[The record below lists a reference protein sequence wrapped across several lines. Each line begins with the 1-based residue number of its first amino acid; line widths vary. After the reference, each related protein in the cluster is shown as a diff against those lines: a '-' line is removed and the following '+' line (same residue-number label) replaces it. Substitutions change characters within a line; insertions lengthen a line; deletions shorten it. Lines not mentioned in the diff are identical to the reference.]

1 MVSCG
6 LPSLS
11 HCPTPLSGPGTP
23 GKVLGWAPTHSCPFC
38 PGQPRDP
45 DVYFLLMF
53 FFIYLLHLC
62 VCVCLFVFWFCFL
75 RKMSSWLRCLFSQSP
90 SVKCPACP
98 GGDWFRAARWDMFRK
113 TCMRYLAVNDQSITN
128 LTDTHPHSRKPM
140 TAPEVT
146 DSDKSGFMVALVS
159 GMKLWRSCPGS
170 SVFIG
175 VCPFMCD

>member
-1 MVSCG
+1 MAS
-6 LPSLS
+6 PAS
-11 HCPTPLSGPGTP
+11 PTAPPLSLVQAHLEKSLDEPPLT
-23 GKVLGWAPTHSCPFC
+23 AAHSVQDNLETQTFISCLCFS
-38 PGQPRDP
+38 
-45 DVYFLLMF
+45 L
-53 FFIYLLHLC
+53 FIYYIC

-159 GMKLWRSCPGS
+159 GMKL
-170 SVFIG
+170 
-175 VCPFMCD
+175 